1 MEAGGDANIV
11 LVDSLSVESAEEEDD
26 SNKTRIFILGDS
38 TVKYYGDDNTIGGW
52 GEYLVNYFNADSV
65 KFINKAEG
73 GRSTR
78 SFINQGRLAE
88 AMSEVRKGDYVFIQF
103 GTNDQRTDTNA
114 FMEHSVALG
123 TPDANGIYPTVP
135 GVKSKTP
142 DSIYNFYKDT
152 DYPYAETF
160 YSYKNFY
167 NKSLKSL
174 IFETELITSKVYY
187 SCKTGWWYSGSFNSS
202 LQNIL

>member
-1 MEAGGDANIV
+1 MAGGSNTKSVKLYIYKNDGTGEVLLGKDETSLKNNIYQNSGEGNPYFYVTFAKTGDNLTAKVRFEGQTKPTAILTAKETGNALSAGTVAMEAGGDANIV

-78 SFINQGRLAE
+78 SFINQGRI
-88 AMSEVRKGDYVFIQF
+88 G
-103 GTNDQRTDTNA
+103 
-114 FMEHSVALG
+114 
-123 TPDANGIYPTVP
+123 
-135 GVKSKTP
+135 
-142 DSIYNFYKDT
+142 
-152 DYPYAETF
+152 
-160 YSYKNFY
+160 
-167 NKSLKSL
+167 
-174 IFETELITSKVYY
+174 
-187 SCKTGWWYSGSFNSS
+187 
-202 LQNIL
+202 